1 MNTEQTTRMNDAVS
15 NLLISL
21 ISAYAIFAAQRFA
34 KNLCGNTSS
43 VDVSR
48 ELNDWREAE
57 SQLRHAYAIYVTRG
71 TSPAIYLSRPDDHG
85 ERENAIRR
93 LVYTSLVA
101 RMSGRLDALPNIAS
115 LPPLPARTSAEKAP
129 GSGR

>member
-15 NLLISL
+15 NLLTSL

-34 KNLCGNTSS
+34 KSLCGNTSS

-48 ELNDWREAE
+48 ELSDWREAE

-71 TSPAIYLSRPDDHG
+71 TSPAIYLARRDDHG
-85 ERENAIRR
+85 EREEAIRR
-93 LVYTSLVA
+93 LVYTSVVA
-101 RMSGRLDALPNIAS
+101 RMGGNLFALPDIAS
-115 LPPLPARTSAEKAP
+115 LPPLPARTSAEKAAE
-129 GSGR
+129 GGR